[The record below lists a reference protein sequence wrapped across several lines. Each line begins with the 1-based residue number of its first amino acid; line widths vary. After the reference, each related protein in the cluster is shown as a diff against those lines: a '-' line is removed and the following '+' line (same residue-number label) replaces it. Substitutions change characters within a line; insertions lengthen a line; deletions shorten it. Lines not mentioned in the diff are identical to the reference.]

1 MIVTSVGCPALRQ
14 LKLCCHAV
22 KHFRPTCQWRE
33 TEGLKAYIFV
43 DDESRIIETHFHF
56 IDSIIVFLTMIIE
69 NVEALKSWLA
79 KLLEPICD
87 ADPSALAN
95 YVVALVKKDKPEK
108 DLKALCADQL
118 EVFLQKE
125 TTGFVDKL
133 FESLTTK
140 NYLGNPAAKEVPKE
154 EVKPPAVKAETVE
167 AETLE
172 EERENRRRRSPL
184 RNRPDFNDA
193 RGRDDRRRDE
203 RKRRDFDRHGK
214 SGGESN
220 RERERH
226 ERRRGSPRGRS
237 YSRSLSRSRS
247 GSRGKSRDREHRGGR
262 DFKSKFELERKDTD
276 CYNSSNKSGSQQQQQ
291 QQQQHPPPLLPLP
304 TPPHQFSSTSS
315 AGVSG
320 AGGVPIVTP
329 AHLPDSTTD
338 SWSGYYGTQR
348 LDGAG
353 KTFGSKSVSLKQRCR
368 DYDEKGFCVRG
379 DLCPF
384 DHGNDPLIVDDVNL
398 PNMIP
403 FPPPPVMPPTGL
415 PRPPIT
421 EPPPPLRMPAM
432 PPFGQPPPPG
442 VFPMSGPPLIAT
454 SGIDTPNHQTAIT
467 SSPPIGPPGVGRPP
481 PTLPPPPSPSSS
493 VSLRPQYVQSEYNYD
508 PEGYNPESPGLT
520 AAGRNPYRQFI
531 PRVQTQRSNLIGL
544 TSNEGQGSR
553 AANIVIQTEPATAA
567 STPGN
572 NVCRF
577 NAEQDNRKRTIG
589 PSTAEGPIVKKPWM
603 EKPNFNNQHK
613 NTFPKRC
620 YYVNT
625 KLEVRKI
632 PRDLNNIAKLNEH
645 FSKFGTIVNIQV
657 VFGGDPEAALIQY
670 TKNEEARR
678 AISST
683 EAVLNNRFI
692 RVYWHREPGTNV
704 TGLQEQSSGS
714 QPAGSAASPALLQ
727 QQQQHGNMHKGI
739 KQHSPAAY
747 VLNNIVP
754 KHCVPALPGLAAGT
768 RLDGL
773 NPNADALTV
782 VPALTNPQK
791 SPYTSTGLKSS
802 SKSFGRT
809 GKALE
814 AQEVLKKK
822 QEAIKLQ
829 QDMRK
834 KKQEMLKTQ
843 MECQK
848 ALINR
853 LDKNRGMKP
862 EERANIMKTLKELT
876 EKIAQLQNEMN
887 PASQAQKELL
897 DAELDFHKK
906 MSSGEDTTD
915 LKRKLG
921 QLQVEATR
929 LGLIRSPA
937 GRGRG
942 RGKMALEPGLVHVG
956 RGRGRSREMM
966 ARCGSVNR
974 MVVDHR
980 PRALAILGV
989 TQEEKE
995 ELMPHFVNFGE
1006 IEDFRDQDA
1015 NSVVMTFKTRSEA
1028 ENAANQGAKF
1038 KGRVLQISWYK
1049 PKTPSVA
1056 TEPEEEEA
1064 KDDDTTKEASS
1075 YLPGEEE
1082 EEEEEDDDEDDE
1094 YESRSWRR

>member
-1 MIVTSVGCPALRQ
+1 
-14 LKLCCHAV
+14 
-22 KHFRPTCQWRE
+22 
-33 TEGLKAYIFV
+33 
-43 DDESRIIETHFHF
+43 
-56 IDSIIVFLTMIIE
+56 MIIE

-95 YVVALVKKDKPEK
+95 YVVALVKKDKSEK

-118 EVFLQKE
+118 DVFLQKE

-140 NYLGNPAAKEVPKE
+140 NYLGNPPAKEVPKE
-154 EVKPPAVKAETVE
+154 EVKPPAVKADGVE
-167 AETLE
+167 VRRIGACVHIASASVKKASAGRCRVLHPIVLSEKRAE
-172 EERENRRRRSPL
+172 
-184 RNRPDFNDA
+184 
-193 RGRDDRRRDE
+193 GRDDRRRDE
-203 RKRRDFDRHGK
+203 RKRRDFDRHLK
-214 SGGESN
+214 SGSESI

-237 YSRSLSRSRS
+237 YSRSPSRSRS
-247 GSRGKSRDREHRGGR
+247 GSRGKSRDMEHRG
-262 DFKSKFELERKDTD
+262 DFKSKFELERKDAD
-276 CYNSSNKSGSQQQQQ
+276 CFNSSNTSGSQQQ
-291 QQQQHPPPLLPLP
+291 HPSPLLPLP
-304 TPPHQFSSTSS
+304 TPLHPFSSPSS
-315 AGVSG
+315 AGVSV
-320 AGGVPIVTP
+320 AGGLPVATP
-329 AHLPDSTTD
+329 VHLPDSTTD
-338 SWSGYYGTQR
+338 SWSGYYSSQR
-348 LDGAG
+348 QDGVG
-353 KTFGSKSVSLKQRCR
+353 KPFSNKSVSLKQRCR

-403 FPPPPVMPPTGL
+403 FPPPPVMPPAGL
-415 PRPPIT
+415 PMPPIT
-421 EPPPPLRMPAM
+421 EPPPPLRMPVM

-442 VFPMSGPPLIAT
+442 VFPMNGPPLIAT
-454 SGIDTPNHQTAIT
+454 SGIDTANHQTAIT
-467 SSPPIGPPGVGRPP
+467 SSPPIRPPGVGMA
-481 PTLPPPPSPSSS
+481 PTHPPPPLPPSSSS

-572 NVCRF
+572 SALRF
-577 NAEQDNRKRTIG
+577 NTEQDTRKRTMG
-589 PSTAEGPIVKKPWM
+589 PSVAEAPTVKKPWM
-603 EKPNFNNQHK
+603 EKPTFNNQHK
-613 NTFPKRC
+613 NTFPKR
-620 YYVNT
+620 YHYVNT

-632 PRDLNNIAKLNEH
+632 PRDLNNITKLNEH

-692 RVYWHREPGTNV
+692 RVYWHREPGTNA

-714 QPAGSAASPALLQ
+714 QVAGSAPCQAL
-727 QQQQHGNMHKGI
+727 QHSNMHTVA
-739 KQHSPAAY
+739 S
-747 VLNNIVP
+747 
-754 KHCVPALPGLAAGT
+754 ALMNT
-768 RLDGL
+768 
-773 NPNADALTV
+773 
-782 VPALTNPQK
+782 QK
-791 SPYTSTGLKSS
+791 SPYASPALKSS
-802 SKSFGRT
+802 SKSFGKT

-814 AQEVLKKK
+814 AQEILKKK
-822 QEAIKLQ
+822 QEALKLQ

-843 MECQK
+843 IECQK

-853 LDKNRGMKP
+853 LEKNRGMKP
-862 EERANIMKTLKELT
+862 EERANTMKTLKELT
-876 EKIAQLQNEMN
+876 EKIAHLQNEMN
-887 PASQAQKELL
+887 PASQVSSAKPNHGQSKTKTDAQKELL

-921 QLQVEATR
+921 QLQVEVMR
-929 LGLIRSPA
+929 
-937 GRGRG
+937 RG
-942 RGKMALEPGLVHVG
+942 RGKMALDPGLAHVG

-966 ARCGSVNR
+966 ARSGTVNR

-1006 IEDFRDQDA
+1006 VEDVRDQDA

-1049 PKTPSVA
+1049 PKTPLVT
-1056 TEPEEEEA
+1056 TEPEVEE
-1064 KDDDTTKEASS
+1064 KESTS
-1075 YLPGEEE
+1075 YLPGGEV

>member
-1 MIVTSVGCPALRQ
+1 M
-14 LKLCCHAV
+14 
-22 KHFRPTCQWRE
+22 
-33 TEGLKAYIFV
+33 
-43 DDESRIIETHFHF
+43 
-56 IDSIIVFLTMIIE
+56 MIE

-108 DLKALCADQL
+108 ELRALCADQL
-118 EVFLQKE
+118 DVFLQKE
-125 TTGFVDKL
+125 TIGFVDKL
-133 FESLTTK
+133 FECLTTK
-140 NYLGNPAAKEVPKE
+140 NYLGNPAKEAPKE
-154 EVKPPAVKAETVE
+154 EVKPPVVKVDVVE
-167 AETLE
+167 AETPE

-184 RNRPDFNDA
+184 RNRSEFNES
-193 RGRDDRRRDE
+193 RNRDDRRRDE
-203 RKRRDFDRHGK
+203 RKRRDFERHGK
-214 SGGESN
+214 GCGDSH
-220 RERERH
+220 RERH

-237 YSRSLSRSRS
+237 YSRSRSRSRS

-262 DFKSKFELERKDTD
+262 V
-276 CYNSSNKSGSQQQQQ
+276 
-291 QQQQHPPPLLPLP
+291 
-304 TPPHQFSSTSS
+304 
-315 AGVSG
+315 GVSG
-320 AGGVPIVTP
+320 AGAVPIATA

-338 SWSGYYGTQR
+338 SWSGYYAAQR
-348 LDGAG
+348 QDGV
-353 KTFGSKSVSLKQRCR
+353 SKPFSNKSASLKQRCR

-384 DHGNDPLIVDDVNL
+384 DHGSDPLIVDDVSL

-415 PRPPIT
+415 PMPPIT
-421 EPPPPLRMPAM
+421 EPPPSLRMPSL
-432 PPFGQPPPPG
+432 PPYGQPPPPG
-442 VFPMSGPPLIAT
+442 VFPMTGPPLIPT
-454 SGIDTPNHQTAIT
+454 SGIETPNHQPTIT
-467 SSPPIGPPGVGRPP
+467 SSPPVGPPGVGLP
-481 PTLPPPPSPSSS
+481 PTLPPPPPPQPPASSSS

-520 AAGRNPYRQFI
+520 APGHNSYRQFI

-553 AANIVIQTEPATAA
+553 AANIVIQTEPAAVV
-567 STPGN
+567 STPGS
-572 NVCRF
+572 NVSRF
-577 NAEQDNRKRTIG
+577 NTEQDSRKRAMG
-589 PSTAEGPIVKKPWM
+589 PGITEGPAAKKPWM
-603 EKPNFNNQHK
+603 EKSSFNNQH
-613 NTFPKRC
+613 NFPKRNH
-620 YYVNT
+620 YVNT

-632 PRDLNNIAKLNEH
+632 PRDLNNITKLNEH

-657 VFGGDPEAALIQY
+657 AFGGDPEAALIQY

-692 RVYWHREPGTNV
+692 RVYWHRELGTN
-704 TGLQEQSSGS
+704 TSG
-714 QPAGSAASPALLQ
+714 LQ
-727 QQQQHGNMHKGI
+727 QQEPSPGNQAAGSVPGQGLQHSNMHKGV
-739 KQHSPAAY
+739 KQHNPAAY
-747 VLNNIVP
+747 VFNKTVP
-754 KHCVPALPGLAAGT
+754 KHHLNAAVVGPT
-768 RLDGL
+768 NTAKTDGL
-773 NPNADALTV
+773 NPNSDAVTAAAT
-782 VPALTNPQK
+782 PTNTQK
-791 SPYTSTGLKSS
+791 IPYTSTPLMSS
-802 SKSFGRT
+802 SKSLGKT

-814 AQEVLKKK
+814 AQEALKKK
-822 QEAIKLQ
+822 QEALKLQ

-843 MECQK
+843 IECQK

-853 LDKNRGMKP
+853 LEKNRGMKR

-876 EKIAQLQNEMN
+876 EKITQLQNEMN
-887 PASQAQKELL
+887 PASQVSGGKANHSQPKTKTDAQKELL

-929 LGLIRSPA
+929 LGLIRPPG

-942 RGKMALEPGLVHVG
+942 RGKMASEPGIMPA
-956 RGRGRSREMM
+956 GRGRSRSRDMV
-966 ARCGSVNR
+966 ARGGVVNR

-980 PRALAILGV
+980 PRALTILGV
-989 TQEEKE
+989 TPEEKE
-995 ELMPHFVNFGE
+995 ELMPHFVKFGE
-1006 IEDFRDQDA
+1006 IEELRDQDT
-1015 NSVVMTFKTRSEA
+1015 NSVIMTFKTRSEA

-1049 PKTPSVA
+1049 PKTPSVT

-1064 KDDDTTKEASS
+1064 KDEDITKEASS
-1075 YLPGEEE
+1075 YLGGED

-1094 YESRSWRR
+1094 NESRSWRR

>member
-1 MIVTSVGCPALRQ
+1 
-14 LKLCCHAV
+14 
-22 KHFRPTCQWRE
+22 
-33 TEGLKAYIFV
+33 
-43 DDESRIIETHFHF
+43 
-56 IDSIIVFLTMIIE
+56 MIIE

-108 DLKALCADQL
+108 ELKALCADQL
-118 EVFLQKE
+118 DVFLQKE

-133 FESLTTK
+133 FECLTTK

-154 EVKPPAVKAETVE
+154 EVKPPAVKSDVVE
-167 AETLE
+167 AETPE

-184 RNRPDFNDA
+184 RTFNES
-193 RGRDDRRRDE
+193 RSRDDRRRDE

-214 SGGESN
+214 SANDSH
-220 RERERH
+220 RERER
-226 ERRRGSPRGRS
+226 RRVSPRGRS
-237 YSRSLSRSRS
+237 YSRSRSRSRS

-276 CYNSSNKSGSQQQQQ
+276 CYNSSNTSGSQQQQ
-291 QQQQHPPPLLPLP
+291 HPSPLLPLP
-304 TPPHQFSSTSS
+304 TPPHPFSSSSS

-320 AGGVPIVTP
+320 PGGVPVVTP

-348 LDGAG
+348 QDVVG
-353 KTFGSKSVSLKQRCR
+353 KPFSNKTVSLKQRCR

-403 FPPPPVMPPTGL
+403 FPPRLLCPPLVPM
-415 PRPPIT
+415 PPIT

-432 PPFGQPPPPG
+432 PPYGQPPPPG
-442 VFPMSGPPLIAT
+442 VFPMTGPPLIVT

-467 SSPPIGPPGVGRPP
+467 SSPPIGPPGVGLP
-481 PTLPPPPSPSSS
+481 PTLPPPPPPSSSSS

-567 STPGN
+567 STPGS
-572 NVCRF
+572 NVSRF
-577 NAEQDNRKRTIG
+577 NTEQDSRKRTMV
-589 PSTAEGPIVKKPWM
+589 PSTAEGPAAKKPWI
-603 EKPNFNNQHK
+603 EKPSFNNQHK
-613 NTFPKRC
+613 NTFPKR
-620 YYVNT
+620 YHYVNT

-632 PRDLNNIAKLNEH
+632 PRELNNITKLNEH

-678 AISST
+678 AISSI

-692 RVYWHREPGTNV
+692 RVYWHREPGTNN
-704 TGLQEQSSGS
+704 TGLQQLEQSSGS
-714 QPAGSAASPALLQ
+714 QVAGSVPSQGLQ
-727 QQQQHGNMHKGI
+727 PSNMHKGI

-747 VLNNIVP
+747 VLNKTVP
-754 KHCVPALPGLAAGT
+754 KHHLQALPGVTATTKPGS
-768 RLDGL
+768 L
-773 NPNADALTV
+773 NTNPDAVTV
-782 VPALTNPQK
+782 VPALTNTQK
-791 SPYTSTGLKSS
+791 GPYTSTALKSS
-802 SKSFGRT
+802 SKSFGKT

-822 QEAIKLQ
+822 QEALKLQ

-834 KKQEMLKTQ
+834 QKQEMLKTQ
-843 MECQK
+843 IECQK

-853 LDKNRGMKP
+853 LEKNRGMKP

-876 EKIAQLQNEMN
+876 EKIEQLQNEMN
-887 PASQAQKELL
+887 PASQVSSAKPNHGQSKTKTDAQKELL

-906 MSSGEDTTD
+906 MTSGEDTTD

-929 LGLIRSPA
+929 LGLIQPPV

-942 RGKMALEPGLVHVG
+942 RGKMALEHGSVHVG

-966 ARCGSVNR
+966 ARSGTVNR

-989 TQEEKE
+989 TQEEKD
-995 ELMPHFVNFGE
+995 ELKPHFVKFGE
-1006 IEDFRDQDA
+1006 VEDVRDQDA

-1049 PKTPSVA
+1049 PKTPSVT

-1064 KDDDTTKEASS
+1064 KDEDNAKEASS
-1075 YLPGEEE
+1075 YLPGEE

>member
-1 MIVTSVGCPALRQ
+1 
-14 LKLCCHAV
+14 
-22 KHFRPTCQWRE
+22 
-33 TEGLKAYIFV
+33 
-43 DDESRIIETHFHF
+43 
-56 IDSIIVFLTMIIE
+56 MIIE

-118 EVFLQKE
+118 DVFLQKE

-133 FESLTTK
+133 FECLTTK
-140 NYLGNPAAKEVPKE
+140 NYLGNSVAKEVPKE
-154 EVKPPAVKAETVE
+154 EVKPPAVKSDVVE
-167 AETLE
+167 AETPE

-184 RNRPDFNDA
+184 RNIESRP
-193 RGRDDRRRDE
+193 RDDRRRDE

-214 SGGESN
+214 SLSDSH

-237 YSRSLSRSRS
+237 YSRSRSRSRSRS

-262 DFKSKFELERKDTD
+262 EYKSKFELERKDTD
-276 CYNSSNKSGSQQQQQ
+276 CYNSSNTSGSQQQHQS
-291 QQQQHPPPLLPLP
+291 PLLPLPLP
-304 TPPHQFSSTSS
+304 TPPHPFSSTSS

-320 AGGVPIVTP
+320 AGGVSVVTL

-338 SWSGYYGTQR
+338 SWSGYYSAQR
-348 LDGAG
+348 QDGVG
-353 KTFGSKSVSLKQRCR
+353 KPFSNKNVSLKQRCR

-379 DLCPF
+379 DLCLF

-398 PNMIP
+398 PNIIP
-403 FPPPPVMPPTGL
+403 FPPPPVMPPGGL
-415 PRPPIT
+415 PMPPIT

-432 PPFGQPPPPG
+432 PLYGQPPPPG
-442 VFPMSGPPLIAT
+442 VFPMT
-454 SGIDTPNHQTAIT
+454 D
-467 SSPPIGPPGVGRPP
+467 
-481 PTLPPPPSPSSS
+481 
-493 VSLRPQYVQSEYNYD
+493 NYD
-508 PEGYNPESPGLT
+508 PEGYNPESPALT
-520 AAGRNPYRQFI
+520 AAGRNPYSQFI
-531 PRVQTQRSNLIGL
+531 PRVHTQRSNLIGL

-567 STPGN
+567 NTPGS
-572 NVCRF
+572 NVSRF
-577 NAEQDNRKRTIG
+577 NTEKDNRKRSMGTSI
-589 PSTAEGPIVKKPWM
+589 PEGPAPKQIWIDKPS
-603 EKPNFNNQHK
+603 FNNQHK
-613 NTFPKRC
+613 NTFPKR
-620 YYVNT
+620 YHYVNT

-632 PRDLNNIAKLNEH
+632 PRELNNITQLNEH

-670 TKNEEARR
+670 TQNEEARR

-683 EAVLNNRFI
+683 EAVLQNRFI
-692 RVYWHREPGTNV
+692 RVYWHREPGTNP
-704 TGLQEQSSGS
+704 TGLQQQEQSSGS
-714 QPAGSAASPALLQ
+714 QAVGSAPSQGLQ
-727 QQQQHGNMHKGI
+727 HSNMHKMQAI
-739 KQHSPAAY
+739 KQHNPAAY
-747 VLNNIVP
+747 VLNNTVP
-754 KHCVPALPGLAAGT
+754 KHRVPALPGAPAT
-768 RLDGL
+768 TKADSL
-773 NPNADALTV
+773 NPNADAVTV
-782 VPALTNPQK
+782 VHALTHTQK
-791 SPYTSTGLKSS
+791 SPYNSTTLKSS
-802 SKSFGRT
+802 SKSYGRT

-814 AQEVLKKK
+814 AQEVHKKK

-843 MECQK
+843 IECQK

-853 LDKNRGMKP
+853 LEKNRGMKP

-876 EKIAQLQNEMN
+876 EKIAQLQNDMN
-887 PASQAQKELL
+887 PASQVSSAKPNHAQSKTKTDAQKELL

-929 LGLIRSPA
+929 LGLIRPPT

-942 RGKMALEPGLVHVG
+942 RGKMAMEPGAGHVG
-956 RGRGRSREMM
+956 RGRGRSRDMM
-966 ARCGSVNR
+966 GRGGTVNR
-974 MVVDHR
+974 MSVDHR

-995 ELMPHFVNFGE
+995 ELMPHFVKFGE
-1006 IEDFRDQDA
+1006 IEEVRDQDA
-1015 NSVVMTFKTRSEA
+1015 NTVVITFMSRSEA

-1049 PKTPSVA
+1049 PKTPSVT

-1064 KDDDTTKEASS
+1064 KDDENTRKASS
-1075 YLPGEEE
+1075 YLPGEE

>member
-1 MIVTSVGCPALRQ
+1 
-14 LKLCCHAV
+14 
-22 KHFRPTCQWRE
+22 
-33 TEGLKAYIFV
+33 
-43 DDESRIIETHFHF
+43 
-56 IDSIIVFLTMIIE
+56 MIIE
-69 NVEALKSWLA
+69 NVEALKTWLA

-108 DLKALCADQL
+108 ELKALCADQL
-118 EVFLQKE
+118 DVFLQKE
-125 TTGFVDKL
+125 TVGFVDKL
-133 FESLTTK
+133 FECLTTK
-140 NYLGNPAAKEVPKE
+140 NYLGNPLAKEVPKE
-154 EVKPPAVKAETVE
+154 EVKPPAVKPEVVE
-167 AETLE
+167 AEIPD

-184 RNRPDFNDA
+184 RSRPDFNES
-193 RGRDDRRRDE
+193 RSRDDRRRDD

-214 SGGESN
+214 SGSDSH

-237 YSRSLSRSRS
+237 YSRSRSRSRS
-247 GSRGKSRDREHRGGR
+247 GSRGKSRDREHRGR
-262 DFKSKFELERKDTD
+262 DFKSKFESERKDTD
-276 CYNSSNKSGSQQQQQ
+276 CYNSSSTPSSQQQ
-291 QQQQHPPPLLPLP
+291 HSSPLLPLP
-304 TPPHQFSSTSS
+304 TPLHPFSSSSS

-320 AGGVPIVTP
+320 VPVATP

-338 SWSGYYGTQR
+338 SWSSYYNTQR
-348 LDGAG
+348 QDGVG
-353 KTFGSKSVSLKQRCR
+353 KPFINKGASLKQRCR

-403 FPPPPVMPPTGL
+403 FPPQPVMPPPTGL
-415 PRPPIT
+415 PMPPIT
-421 EPPPPLRMPAM
+421 EPPPPLRMPSM
-432 PPFGQPPPPG
+432 PPYGQPPPPG
-442 VFPMSGPPLIAT
+442 VFPMT
-454 SGIDTPNHQTAIT
+454 D
-467 SSPPIGPPGVGRPP
+467 
-481 PTLPPPPSPSSS
+481 
-493 VSLRPQYVQSEYNYD
+493 NYD

-520 AAGRNPYRQFI
+520 AAGRNAYRQFI
-531 PRVQTQRSNLIGL
+531 PRVQTQRPNLIGL

-553 AANIVIQTEPATAA
+553 AANIVIQTEPAAIA
-567 STPGN
+567 STPGS
-572 NVCRF
+572 NVPRF
-577 NAEQDNRKRTIG
+577 NTELDNRKRTIG
-589 PSTAEGPIVKKPWM
+589 PSTAEGPAAKKPWM
-603 EKPNFNNQHK
+603 EKPGFNNQHK
-613 NTFPKRC
+613 SSFPKR
-620 YYVNT
+620 YHYVNT
-625 KLEVRKI
+625 KLEVRRI
-632 PRDLNNIAKLNEH
+632 PRELNNITKLNEH

-692 RVYWHREPGTNV
+692 RVHWHREPGTNA
-704 TGLQEQSSGS
+704 TAPQQQEQSSGS
-714 QPAGSAASPALLQ
+714 QAAGSAPNQAS
-727 QQQQHGNMHKGI
+727 QHSNVHKGI
-739 KQHSPAAY
+739 KQHNPAAY
-747 VLNNIVP
+747 VLNKTLP
-754 KHCVPALPGLAAGT
+754 KHRLSVAAGT
-768 RLDGL
+768 TVTAKPDGL
-773 NPNADALTV
+773 NPNPDTV
-782 VPALTNPQK
+782 NVAPALTNTQK
-791 SPYTSTGLKSS
+791 GPYSSPALKSS
-802 SKSFGRT
+802 SKSLGKT

-822 QEAIKLQ
+822 QEALKLQ

-843 MECQK
+843 IECQK

-853 LDKNRGMKP
+853 LEKNRGMKP

-887 PASQAQKELL
+887 PASQAPGGKSNHNQPKTKVDAQKELL

-929 LGLIRSPA
+929 LGLIRPPG

-942 RGKMALEPGLVHVG
+942 RGKMALEPGSMHAG
-956 RGRGRSREMM
+956 RGRGRSRDM
-966 ARCGSVNR
+966 AGRGGSVNR

-989 TQEEKE
+989 SQEEKE
-995 ELMPHFVNFGE
+995 ELMPHFVKFGE
-1006 IEDFRDQDA
+1006 IEEVREQDA
-1015 NSVVMTFKTRSEA
+1015 NTVVMTFKTRSEA

-1049 PKTPSVA
+1049 PKTPSVT

-1064 KDDDTTKEASS
+1064 KDEDNTKESSS
-1075 YLPGEEE
+1075 YLPGEEEE

-1094 YESRSWRR
+1094 CESRSWRR

>member
-1 MIVTSVGCPALRQ
+1 
-14 LKLCCHAV
+14 
-22 KHFRPTCQWRE
+22 
-33 TEGLKAYIFV
+33 
-43 DDESRIIETHFHF
+43 
-56 IDSIIVFLTMIIE
+56 MIIE

-95 YVVALVKKDKPEK
+95 YVVALVKKDKPETE
-108 DLKALCADQL
+108 LKALCADQL
-118 EVFLQKE
+118 DVFLQKE

-133 FESLTTK
+133 FECLTTK
-140 NYLGNPAAKEVPKE
+140 NYLGNPAVKEAPKE
-154 EVKPPAVKAETVE
+154 EVKPPAVKSDVVDVRRAETP
-167 AETLE
+167 E

-184 RNRPDFNDA
+184 RNRSDFNES
-193 RGRDDRRRDE
+193 RSRDDRRRDE
-203 RKRRDFDRHGK
+203 RKRRDFDRHLK
-214 SGGESN
+214 SVSDSH

-237 YSRSLSRSRS
+237 YSRSRSRSRS

-276 CYNSSNKSGSQQQQQ
+276 CYNSSTTSGS
-291 QQQQHPPPLLPLP
+291 QQQHPPPLLPLP
-304 TPPHQFSSTSS
+304 TPPHPFSSSSSSSS

-320 AGGVPIVTP
+320 AGGVPIATA

-348 LDGAG
+348 QDGVAKPFINKG
-353 KTFGSKSVSLKQRCR
+353 TSLKQRCR

-403 FPPPPVMPPTGL
+403 FPPPPVMPPAGL
-415 PRPPIT
+415 PMPPIT
-421 EPPPPLRMPAM
+421 EPPPPLRMPSM
-432 PPFGQPPPPG
+432 PPYGQPPPPG
-442 VFPMSGPPLIAT
+442 VFPMAGPPLIAT
-454 SGIDTPNHQTAIT
+454 SGIDTPNHQSAIT
-467 SSPPIGPPGVGRPP
+467 SSPPIGPPGVGLP
-481 PTLPPPPSPSSS
+481 PTLLPPPPPPPPPPSSSSS

-531 PRVQTQRSNLIGL
+531 PRVQSQRSNLIGL
-544 TSNEGQGSR
+544 TSSEGQGSR
-553 AANIVIQTEPATAA
+553 AANIVIQTEPAIAA
-567 STPGN
+567 STPGS
-572 NVCRF
+572 NVSRF
-577 NAEQDNRKRTIG
+577 NTEQDNRKRAMG
-589 PSTAEGPIVKKPWM
+589 PSTAEGPAAKKPWM
-603 EKPNFNNQHK
+603 EKPSFNNQHK
-613 NTFPKRC
+613 SSFPKR
-620 YYVNT
+620 YHYVNT

-632 PRDLNNIAKLNEH
+632 PRELNNITKLNEH

-678 AISST
+678 AISSI

-692 RVYWHREPGTNV
+692 RVYWHREPGTNA
-704 TGLQEQSSGS
+704 TGLQQQEQSSGS
-714 QPAGSAASPALLQ
+714 LVTGSAPSQGP
-727 QQQQHGNMHKGI
+727 QHSNMHKGI
-739 KQHSPAAY
+739 KQHNPAAY
-747 VLNNIVP
+747 VLNKTLP
-754 KHCVPALPGLAAGT
+754 KHRLPAAAGT
-768 RLDGL
+768 TATTKPDSL
-773 NPNADALTV
+773 NPSTDTV
-782 VPALTNPQK
+782 TVAPALTNTQK
-791 SPYTSTGLKSS
+791 GPYSSTALKSS
-802 SKSFGRT
+802 SKSLGKT

-814 AQEVLKKK
+814 AQEVHKKK
-822 QEAIKLQ
+822 QEAFKLQ

-843 MECQK
+843 IECQK

-853 LDKNRGMKP
+853 LEKNRGMKP

-887 PASQAQKELL
+887 PASQVSSAKPNHSQPKTKTDAQKELL

-929 LGLIRSPA
+929 LGLIRPPA

-942 RGKMALEPGLVHVG
+942 RGKMALEPGLMHVG

-966 ARCGSVNR
+966 GRSGAVNR

-995 ELMPHFVNFGE
+995 ELMPHFVKFGE
-1006 IEDFRDQDA
+1006 IEDVRDQDA
-1015 NSVVMTFKTRSEA
+1015 NSVVMTFKTRNEA

-1049 PKTPSVA
+1049 PKTPSVT

-1064 KDDDTTKEASS
+1064 KDEDNTKEASS